1 MAGRPDSFRPS
12 PDMTSSRQML
22 PATEG
27 YLWGPRDAVAGGPPP
42 PVPLIDRDRPVLVLG
57 RVATHRAEIDVLQL
71 LRELTDLA
79 VADRTAVDLDHRRD
93 LSTCSAQQKLLA
105 RVELG
110 PVDASFHHWQ
120 AELVLD
126 HFHQQGPG
134 DAFEDVVGDRGR
146 DERAV
151 LEHEQVLG
159 RTLGDVAVDG
169 QHYRLVESTLDRFRL
184 GECRLRV

>member
-27 YLWGPRDAVAGGPPP
+27 VPLGSPRRSRGRASS

-110 PVDASFHHWQ
+110 PVHASFNQ
-120 AELVLD
+120 
-126 HFHQQGPG
+126 
-134 DAFEDVVGDRGR
+134 
-146 DERAV
+146 
-151 LEHEQVLG
+151 
-159 RTLGDVAVDG
+159 
-169 QHYRLVESTLDRFRL
+169 
-184 GECRLRV
+184 